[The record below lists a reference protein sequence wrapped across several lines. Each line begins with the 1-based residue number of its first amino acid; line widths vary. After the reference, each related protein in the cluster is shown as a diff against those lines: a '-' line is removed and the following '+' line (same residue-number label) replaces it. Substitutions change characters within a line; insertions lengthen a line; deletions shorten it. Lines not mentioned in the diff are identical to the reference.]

1 MLQLVVQS
9 LKPRHSIVVIERNS
23 MLHFFNICCR
33 MEVIRVEE
41 GPIQLFS
48 DILSNSGLARTGYS
62 HEDDCPR
69 MVIWH
74 KIIQIY
80 RLISAMRARLTNIRS
95 IPFSCSNLTCQPLM
109 SRKPALVSIGSS
121 AFSAITNR

>member
-23 MLHFFNICCR
+23 MLHFFNVCRR

-74 KIIQIY
+74 KILAVSLHRSQIL
-80 RLISAMRARLTNIRS
+80 RDLRAMQAVLAEFFGCAERFYC
-95 IPFSCSNLTCQPLM
+95 FSDRRVFKYT
-109 SRKPALVSIGSS
+109 A
-121 AFSAITNR
+121 